1 MIHDL
6 TNSQERI
13 LFYIREELFTKG
25 YPPTVRE
32 ICEAVGFSSTST
44 VHEHLKSLENK
55 GYIRRDPT
63 KPRAIELLDN
73 DGNNMISKKETIEIP
88 IIGKV
93 AAGVPILADENIE
106 EMFPVPLDFVSSGT
120 HFMLKVK
127 GNSMI
132 DVSILN
138 GDYVL
143 VRQQDAANNGDIVV
157 ALVGNEATV
166 KRFYREKNFIRL
178 QPANPSMEP
187 IIAIDVTILGRVKGV
202 FRKL

>member
-13 LFYIREELFTKG
+13 LFYIRDEIFTKG

-44 VHEHLKSLENK
+44 VHEHLKNLENK

-63 KPRAIELLDN
+63 KPRAIEVLDD
-73 DGNNMISKKETIEIP
+73 DGNNLISKKETIEIP

-106 EMFPVPLDFVSSGT
+106 EMFPVPLDFVSGGT
-120 HFMLKVK
+120 HFMLKIK
-127 GNSMI
+127 GNSM
-132 DVSILN
+132 VKVGILD

-143 VRQQDAANNGDIVV
+143 VRQQDTANNGDIVV

-166 KRFYREKNFIRL
+166 KRFYKEKNFIRL
-178 QPANPSMEP
+178 QPENSSMEP
-187 IIAIDVTILGRVKGV
+187 IIAIDVTILGMVKGV